1 MAAAEVRLKRSLG
14 LWDLVIYGIILIQPT
29 AALPLFGVNAEPARG
44 HVVTTLLIGMVAM
57 LFTAISYGRM
67 ARVYPSAGS
76 AFTYVGRELHPR
88 AGYLTG
94 WSMVMDYLLCPI
106 ICIIWCSKAAGN
118 IVPQVPYSAWVLF
131 LACLFTGLNLRG
143 IQASSR
149 TNTWLAAAMG
159 AVIVIMFAAFI
170 RYLLA
175 TASGEG
181 AAFFLKTFYDTA
193 TFSFP
198 AVARGTSIAVLTY
211 VGFDGISTLSEEV
224 ENPRRNILLATVFTC
239 LFTGVFSGLQIYAG
253 QLVWPYGKPFPDIDT
268 AYVYVAGKA
277 GGTALLQLVNFTL
290 LVAGVGSGLGAQL
303 AASRL
308 LYGMGRD
315 DAIPKKFF
323 GVLDERTRTPRNNVL
338 FTGVLALVGS
348 YLLSYQLGAEMMN
361 FGASYQLAA
370 TNLTASSYVDTN
382 AVSGLVNYYKVAAVD
397 GCGAG
402 PFTAPAGVLL
412 PLPVIGMSA
421 GANALAMT
429 WPGWASDWSLYAAT
443 NLTPPVVWLP
453 VPNAVGSNN
462 GQFNLTLPVDSDMRF
477 FRLSSP

>member
-1 MAAAEVRLKRSLG
+1 MAAPTEVRLKRSLG

-29 AALPLFGVNAEPARG
+29 AALPLFGVVSQEARG
-44 HVVTTLLIGMVAM
+44 HVVTTLLIAMVAM

-118 IVPQVPYSAWVLF
+118 IVPQVPYWAWVLF
-131 LACLFTGLNLRG
+131 LACLLTALNLRG

-149 TNTWLAAAMG
+149 TNTWLAAAMS
-159 AVIVIMFAAFI
+159 AVIVIMFAAFV

-181 AAFFLKTFYDTA
+181 AAFFLKPFYDPA

-198 AVARGTSIAVLTY
+198 ALGRGTSIAVLTY

-239 LFTGVFSGLQIYAG
+239 LFTGIFSGLQIYAG

-277 GGTALLQLVNFTL
+277 GGVALLQLVNFTL

-303 AASRL
+303 AAARL

-315 DAIPKKFF
+315 NAIPKKFF
-323 GVLDERTRTPRNNVL
+323 GVLDQRTRTPRNNVL
-338 FTGVLALVGS
+338 FTGGLALVGS

-361 FGASYQLAA
+361 FGAFVAFIGVNLAA
-370 TNLTASSYVDTN
+370 FVHYSVRGRDHRLRSWFPPLAGSAICFYIWLNLRWPAKLLGTVW
-382 AVSGLVNYYKVAAVD
+382 LL
-397 GCGAG
+397 
-402 PFTAPAGVLL
+402 AGVIYGARKKAEFRTDYDD
-412 PLPVIGMSA
+412 PVQQ
-421 GANALAMT
+421 
-429 WPGWASDWSLYAAT
+429 P
-443 NLTPPVVWLP
+443 
-453 VPNAVGSNN
+453 
-462 GQFNLTLPVDSDMRF
+462 
-477 FRLSSP
+477 

>member
-1 MAAAEVRLKRSLG
+1 MEMAAETRLKRSLG

-29 AALPLFGVNAEPARG
+29 AALPLFGVVSEEARG
-44 HVVTTLLIGMVAM
+44 HVVTTLLIAMAAM

-88 AGYLTG
+88 AGYLIG

-118 IVPQVPYSAWVLF
+118 IAPQIPYWAWVLV

-143 IQASSR
+143 IKASSR
-149 TNTWLAAAMG
+149 TNAWLAAAMS
-159 AVIVIMFAAFI
+159 AVVVILLAAIV
-170 RYLLA
+170 RYLYA
-175 TASGEG
+175 TASGAG
-181 AAFFLKTFYDTA
+181 AEFFLRPLYDKT

-198 AVARGTSIAVLTY
+198 AVMRGTSIAVLTY

-239 LFTGVFSGLQIYAG
+239 LFTGIFSGLQIYAG
-253 QLVWPYGKPFPDIDT
+253 QLVWPYGTPFPDVDT

-277 GGTALLQLVNFTL
+277 GGPILMQLVNFTL
-290 LVAGVGSGLGAQL
+290 LVAGVGSGMGAQL

-308 LYGMGRD
+308 LYGMGRTN
-315 DAIPKKFF
+315 AIPKKFF
-323 GVLDERTRTPRNNVL
+323 GVLSERTQTPRNNVL

-361 FGASYQLAA
+361 FGAFIAFVGVNLAA
-370 TNLTASSYVDTN
+370 
-382 AVSGLVNYYKVAAVD
+382 LVHYSVRGRD
-397 GCGAG
+397 HR
-402 PFTAPAGVLL
+402 LISWL
-412 PLPVIGMSA
+412 
-421 GANALAMT
+421 
-429 WPGWASDWSLYAAT
+429 
-443 NLTPPVVWLP
+443 PPVAGGLICIYIWLNLRWP
-453 VPNAVGSNN
+453 AKLLGTAWLAVGILYQVCKKSDL
-462 GQFNLTLPVDSDMRF
+462 QVDYADPAILP
-477 FRLSSP
+477 